1 MGVQQY
7 GVDFDAKPYQH
18 KGRGQPY
25 SLEVVNFLIEHIGV
39 IRAAAAHENKTQSD
53 KGDADEHEH
62 VVPSLENEFPFRLL
76 ICFCTVFFGHTA
88 KVVKS

>member
-1 MGVQQY
+1 MRVQQN
-7 GVDFDAKPYQH
+7 GIDFDAKPYQH
-18 KGRGQPY
+18 EGRGQPNP
-25 SLEVVNFLIEHIGV
+25 LKVVNLLIEHIGV

-76 ICFCTVFFGHTA
+76 ICFCRMSFGHAA